1 MGKIKK
7 MITGAAVTTFLC
19 GMVVFVSSN
28 TCLAGIPS
36 GASTKTALPA
46 PR

>member
-28 TCLAGIPS
+28 TCLAAGES
-36 GASTKTALPA
+36 NNTATEA
-46 PR
+46 A